1 MATATE
7 TESAPVPAVGGNT
20 GGTGFDVPTTTIAS
34 KRVVYVG
41 GLAKDVT
48 IPLLRAAMIPFGD
61 IKSVDIVSF

>member
-1 MATATE
+1 MATTAAE
-7 TESAPVPAVGGNT
+7 EAPAEAGT
-20 GGTGFDVPTTTIAS
+20 GGFDVPTTIAS

-61 IKSVDIVSF
+61 IKSVDIVSELYCEKQ

>member
-1 MATATE
+1 MATTAAE
-7 TESAPVPAVGGNT
+7 EAPAGS
-20 GGTGFDVPTTTIAS
+20 GGTFDVPTTIAS

-61 IKSVDIVSF
+61 IKSVDIVSELYCENQ